1 MSILTFI
8 FKTIFARYNVNMAEA
23 EEVVPV
29 PLEDADQDQSQG
41 RTMTFSHPSSHPKL
55 DC

>member
-29 PLEDADQDQSQG
+29 PLEDADQDHSQG
-41 RTMTFSHPSSHPKL
+41 RTMTSSHPSSHPKL